1 MFSPPPE
8 RHKKGSLVKGRCA
21 AAVNA
26 YTVPMFSLPILLGND
41 TGRVREVTNRRKP
54 PCEIVSGHCPQ
65 GSLAKGSW
73 HAGGVTEG
81 ASGVKAGCLRM
92 GWYLL
97 VVIDTQLQLF
107 GLFSNQP
114 SASACQ
120 RGLTFLP
127 RQERKQRSR
136 LKGGAT
142 RSRSNCSPLKNP
154 PGGTIGRLTLRFGSG
169 WWVLASA
176 PVSGRGFWGA
186 LFPRC
191 RLKARKSPVSHN
203 KTIPGAKRLPC
214 QRELAKIFDF

>member
-81 ASGVKAGCLRM
+81 FTAGTFFFQKPNVKSYAPHSSLREGAG
-92 GWYLL
+92 
-97 VVIDTQLQLF
+97 T
-107 GLFSNQP
+107 P
-114 SASACQ
+114 EA
-120 RGLTFLP
+120 
-127 RQERKQRSR
+127 
-136 LKGGAT
+136 
-142 RSRSNCSPLKNP
+142 
-154 PGGTIGRLTLRFGSG
+154 
-169 WWVLASA
+169 
-176 PVSGRGFWGA
+176 
-186 LFPRC
+186 
-191 RLKARKSPVSHN
+191 
-203 KTIPGAKRLPC
+203 
-214 QRELAKIFDF
+214 